1 MLKIY
6 EITERYM
13 KVLDLMENEELDSEM
28 LKDTLEGIDIEFEEK
43 AENYCKVLKHL
54 ESDIE
59 MLDKAEKNITA
70 KKKRIKNNMESLK
83 NVLYKTMK
91 KTGKDK
97 IKGDIFTLAIQK
109 NGGKRPIIIN
119 VPIDELPTDMVKIE
133 KTEDKEKIREYLENN
148 SECAF
153 ACFGDRGESI
163 RIR

>member
-28 LKDTLEGIDIEFEEK
+28 LKDTLEGIDVEFEEK

-54 ESDIE
+54 EGDIE
-59 MLDKAEKNITA
+59 ILDKAEKDISE
-70 KKKRIKNNMESLK
+70 KKKRIKNNMDGLK

-91 KTGKDK
+91 EIGKTK
-97 IKGDIFTLAIQK
+97 IKGNIFTLAIQK
-109 NGGKRPIIIN
+109 NGGKLPIMIN
-119 VPIDELPTDMVKIE
+119 VPIEELPDDMIKI
-133 KTEDKEKIREYLENN
+133 KKLADKDKIREYLENN
-148 SECAF
+148 EECAF
-153 ACFGDRGESI
+153 ACFEERGESL